1 MKEYQSMWNI
11 TDIFLYTYVI
21 YYTFQIILKEHGTK
35 KKAKFNKQ
43 DYIKIKRFHTAKESI
58 KNMKKPPTK
67 QEKTSANHINYKGLI
82 SKIYKELTT
91 QYQK

>member
-35 KKAKFNKQ
+35 KK
-43 DYIKIKRFHTAKESI
+43 
-58 KNMKKPPTK
+58 
-67 QEKTSANHINYKGLI
+67 
-82 SKIYKELTT
+82 SKIQQTAYLRILN
-91 QYQK
+91 